1 LIYFE
6 ICKKTG
12 TFPSVIKVQQNI
24 FLTEGLHQCAV
35 FFLEIRI
42 ANDCKESWSLLQQ
55 FITRSHTHMKDYA
68 SQQRNP
74 GKHVV
79 GLSLVVLLH
88 IILFWAISSGLA
100 KKFVK
105 VIKGPVE
112 AQLIEDAKPDIP
124 PPPPPPPQKSAP
136 PPEYVP
142 PVDIAVNATAGA
154 NAIASV
160 SAAPVRTAPVIN
172 AAASCPKPEYPSSSR
187 RNEEEG
193 TVQLRFLI
201 GTEGQVMESQV
212 EKSSGFTRLDEAARI
227 ALSRCQFKPGT
238 LNGKAEQS
246 WASMKYTWRL
256 E

>member
-1 LIYFE
+1 
-6 ICKKTG
+6 
-12 TFPSVIKVQQNI
+12 
-24 FLTEGLHQCAV
+24 
-35 FFLEIRI
+35 
-42 ANDCKESWSLLQQ
+42 
-55 FITRSHTHMKDYA
+55 MKDYA
-68 SQQRNP
+68 SQQRKP
-74 GKHVV
+74 GNHML
-79 GLSLVVLLH
+79 GLGLVVLLH
-88 IILFWAISSGLA
+88 ILVFWAINSGLA

-124 PPPPPPPQKSAP
+124 PPPPPPPPKSAP
-136 PPEYVP
+136 PPPAYIP
-142 PVDIAVNATAGA
+142 PVDVPTTASAGV

-160 SAAPVRTAPVIN
+160 SATTAPPAPPPPAPAPVVAAPPVRTAPIIN
-172 AAASCPKPEYPSSSR
+172 AAVNCQKPEYPSASR

-201 GTEGQVMESQV
+201 GPEGNVLESQV
-212 EKSSGFTRLDEAARI
+212 EKTSGFTRLDEAARS

-238 LNGKAEQS
+238 LNGKPEQS

>member
-1 LIYFE
+1 
-6 ICKKTG
+6 
-12 TFPSVIKVQQNI
+12 
-24 FLTEGLHQCAV
+24 
-35 FFLEIRI
+35 
-42 ANDCKESWSLLQQ
+42 
-55 FITRSHTHMKDYA
+55 MKDYA

-74 GKHVV
+74 GKHML
-79 GLSLVVLLH
+79 GLGLVVLLH
-88 IILFWAISSGLA
+88 ILVFWAINSGLA

-124 PPPPPPPQKSAP
+124 PPPPPPPPKSAP
-136 PPEYVP
+136 PPPAYVP
-142 PVDIAVNATAGA
+142 PVDVPTTATAGV

-160 SAAPVRTAPVIN
+160 SATPAPPPPPAAPAVTVRTAPIIN
-172 AAASCPKPEYPSSSR
+172 AAASCQKPEYPSASR

-201 GTEGQVMESQV
+201 GPEGNVLESQV
-212 EKSSGFTRLDEAARI
+212 EKSSGFTRLDEAARS

-238 LNGKAEQS
+238 INGKPEQS

>member
-1 LIYFE
+1 LQ
-6 ICKKTG
+6 T
-12 TFPSVIKVQQNI
+12 
-24 FLTEGLHQCAV
+24 
-35 FFLEIRI
+35 I
-42 ANDCKESWSLLQQ
+42 AKSLFALLQQ
-55 FITRSHTHMKDYA
+55 LITRSQTHMKDYA

-105 VIKGPVE
+105 AVKGPVE

-124 PPPPPPPQKSAP
+124 PPPPPPPPKNAPPPP

-142 PVDIAVNATAGA
+142 PVDISVSTTTGA

-160 SAAPVRTAPVIN
+160 SNVPVVPVAPVAQVAPVPQVRVAPVIN
-172 AAASCPKPEYPSSSR
+172 AAVNCPKPEYPSSSR

-201 GTEGQVMESQV
+201 GTEGQVLESQV
-212 EKSSGFTRLDEAARI
+212 EKSSGYTRLDEAARV
-227 ALSRCQFKPGT
+227 ALSRCQFKPGV

>member
-1 LIYFE
+1 
-6 ICKKTG
+6 
-12 TFPSVIKVQQNI
+12 
-24 FLTEGLHQCAV
+24 
-35 FFLEIRI
+35 
-42 ANDCKESWSLLQQ
+42 
-55 FITRSHTHMKDYA
+55 MKDYA

-79 GLSLVVLLH
+79 GLGLVVLLH
-88 IILFWAISSGLA
+88 VILFWAISSGLA

-136 PPEYVP
+136 PPPEYVP
-142 PVDIAVNATAGA
+142 PVDISVNATTGA

-160 SAAPVRTAPVIN
+160 SNAPVAPVRTAPVIN
-172 AAASCPKPEYPSSSR
+172 AAANCPKPEYPSSSR

-201 GTEGQVMESQV
+201 GTEGQVLESQI
-212 EKSSGFTRLDEAARI
+212 EKTSGYTRLDEAARI

>member
-1 LIYFE
+1 
-6 ICKKTG
+6 
-12 TFPSVIKVQQNI
+12 
-24 FLTEGLHQCAV
+24 
-35 FFLEIRI
+35 
-42 ANDCKESWSLLQQ
+42 
-55 FITRSHTHMKDYA
+55 MKDYA

-79 GLSLVVLLH
+79 GLGLVVLLH

-124 PPPPPPPQKSAP
+124 PPPPPPPPPKSAPPPP

-142 PVDIAVNATAGA
+142 PVDISVNATTGA

-160 SAAPVRTAPVIN
+160 SNVPVVQTAPVAQVKIAPVIN
-172 AAASCPKPEYPSSSR
+172 AAVNCPKPEYPSSSR

-201 GTEGQVMESQV
+201 GTDGRVLESQL

>member
-1 LIYFE
+1 
-6 ICKKTG
+6 
-12 TFPSVIKVQQNI
+12 
-24 FLTEGLHQCAV
+24 
-35 FFLEIRI
+35 
-42 ANDCKESWSLLQQ
+42 
-55 FITRSHTHMKDYA
+55 MKDYA

-74 GKHVV
+74 SKHML
-79 GLSLVVLLH
+79 GLGLVVLLH
-88 IILFWAISSGLA
+88 ILVFWAINSGLA

-136 PPEYVP
+136 PPPEYVP
-142 PVDIAVNATAGA
+142 PVDIPTTATAGV

-160 SAAPVRTAPVIN
+160 STTPAPPPPPAPPAVAVRTAPIIN
-172 AAASCPKPEYPSSSR
+172 AAASCQKPEYPSASR

-201 GTEGQVMESQV
+201 GPEGNVLESQV
-212 EKSSGFTRLDEAARI
+212 EKSSGFTRLDEAARS

-238 LNGKAEQS
+238 LNGKPEQS

>member
-1 LIYFE
+1 
-6 ICKKTG
+6 
-12 TFPSVIKVQQNI
+12 
-24 FLTEGLHQCAV
+24 
-35 FFLEIRI
+35 
-42 ANDCKESWSLLQQ
+42 
-55 FITRSHTHMKDYA
+55 
-68 SQQRNP
+68 
-74 GKHVV
+74 
-79 GLSLVVLLH
+79 
-88 IILFWAISSGLA
+88 LFWAISSGLA

-136 PPEYVP
+136 PPPEYVP
-142 PVDIAVNATAGA
+142 PVDIAVNATTGA

-160 SAAPVRTAPVIN
+160 SNAPVAPVAPVKTAPVIN

-212 EKSSGFTRLDEAARI
+212 EKSSGFTRLDEAARL

-238 LNGKAEQS
+238 LNGKPEQS